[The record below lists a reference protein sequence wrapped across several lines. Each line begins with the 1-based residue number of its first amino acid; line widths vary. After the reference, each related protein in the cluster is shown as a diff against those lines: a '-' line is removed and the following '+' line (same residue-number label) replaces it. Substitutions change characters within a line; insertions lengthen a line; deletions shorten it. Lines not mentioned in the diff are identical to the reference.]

1 MNSRSVPSIRIFLG
15 QEISPYSFKY
25 SVLRM
30 KNWSRGGYPGALVI
44 MDILAGLY
52 HLENAVLASPLA
64 AVILVNTSLLIISN
78 CKPF

>member
-1 MNSRSVPSIRIFLG
+1 
-15 QEISPYSFKY
+15 
-25 SVLRM
+25 M